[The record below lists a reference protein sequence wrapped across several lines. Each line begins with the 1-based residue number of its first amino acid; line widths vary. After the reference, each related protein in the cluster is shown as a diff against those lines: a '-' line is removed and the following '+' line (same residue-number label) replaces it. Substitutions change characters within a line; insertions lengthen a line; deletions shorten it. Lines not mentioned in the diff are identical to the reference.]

1 MIFPLFGLVLWSQSK
16 LRMLCELAASTL
28 PGHRVLVLEAW
39 SPPANVT
46 AGTTLPAPTLPNSG
60 RGLRVA
66 IVSVSAPTTVV
77 VSLLGRLGG
86 LAVAAGFDWV
96 THAVFPD
103 SAASCIRASVR
114 PDECQT
120 DLDLLFVIDGSGS
133 M

>member
-1 MIFPLFGLVLWSQSK
+1 MSS
-16 LRMLCELAASTL
+16 SL
-28 PGHRVLVLEAW
+28 PGNRVLVLEAW
-39 SPPANVT
+39 SPPANAT
-46 AGTTLPAPTLPNSG
+46 AGGALPAPTLPNSG

-66 IVSVSAPTTVV
+66 IVSVSAPATVV
-77 VSLLGRLGG
+77 TSLLGRLGG

-96 THAVFPD
+96 TYDVSVAPCV
-103 SAASCIRASVR
+103 RASVR

>member
-1 MIFPLFGLVLWSQSK
+1 M
-16 LRMLCELAASTL
+16 ASTL

-39 SPPANVT
+39 SPPANTT

-66 IVSVSAPTTVV
+66 IVSVSTPATVA

-96 THAVFPD
+96 THTVGPD